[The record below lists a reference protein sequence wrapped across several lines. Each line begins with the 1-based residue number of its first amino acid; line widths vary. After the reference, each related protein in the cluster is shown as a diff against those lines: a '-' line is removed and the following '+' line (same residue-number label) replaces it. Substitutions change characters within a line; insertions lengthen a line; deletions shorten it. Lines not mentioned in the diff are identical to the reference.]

1 MGSLQ
6 EDRVTTSPSP
16 PDLVMSANTTN
27 SLIHLYRGEVG
38 RMTAYRTRLDLT
50 TNWAVITTAGLVGYA
65 FSPQGFHA
73 VMIAAMFANYFF
85 LHVEARRFRA
95 FEVSHLRVR
104 VLERFFWRETLGE
117 GEANADWRPYL
128 IADLAKTHLP
138 LDRLQAIG
146 WRLRHNYLWI
156 YSADL
161 IAWAA
166 KLSASQSAAR
176 EPGWAGFV
184 NAAAIETIPG
194 WVVLGFVGALYAA
207 LLVLAWRAPTYPL
220 EMD

>member
-1 MGSLQ
+1 MTGPS
-6 EDRVTTSPSP
+6 SPA
-16 PDLVMSANTTN
+16 DLVMSANTTN

-38 RMTAYRTRLDLT
+38 RMTAYRVRLDLT

-73 VMIAAMFANYFF
+73 VMIAAMVANYFF

-104 VLERFFWRETLGE
+104 ILERFFWREALGE
-117 GEANADWRPYL
+117 AEANGDWRPYL
-128 IADLAKTHLP
+128 IADLAKSHLP

-156 YSADL
+156 YAADL
-161 IAWAA
+161 IAWVT
-166 KLSASQSAAR
+166 KLNASQS
-176 EPGWAGFV
+176 PSDQGWGAFV

-194 WVVLGFVGALYAA
+194 WAVMSFVGALYAA
-207 LLVLAWRAPTYPL
+207 LLVLAWRAPSYPL